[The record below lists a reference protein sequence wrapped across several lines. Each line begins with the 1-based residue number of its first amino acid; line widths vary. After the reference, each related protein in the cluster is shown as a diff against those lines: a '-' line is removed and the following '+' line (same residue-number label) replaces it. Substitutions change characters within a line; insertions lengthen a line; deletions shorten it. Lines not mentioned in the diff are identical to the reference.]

1 MIQLGNKTKD
11 LRQECS
17 QLRGFQVGDEERSL
31 VGGVRRGSNLWI
43 SCWPLDGGDDDVC
56 RVPGM
61 NVPHMTPDP

>member
-31 VGGVRRGSNLWI
+31 VGGVRRVVAILWI
-43 SCWPLDGGDDDVC
+43 SLLAFGWW
-56 RVPGM
+56 
-61 NVPHMTPDP
+61 